1 LEEVSVSSE
10 ELTNLIS
17 QLQELKVKVEASEAS
32 NSRKF
37 ELSPIAKSRT
47 GAQEV
52 RKPGT
57 KVLSAESVK
66 YWTALG
72 GPRKIR
78 RLQTEEHVAAP
89 LCHSRRVVDAED
101 LVINGKA
108 VVLKNAGSRYN
119 IEIVDFT
126 KGNILPTFSLVFTE
140 FESQGFLFHSTWQ
153 WENGTWRE
161 RASSVWD
168 ILTLEL
174 LDWEVPSIIYAKEK
188 KGTHEAWKLFA

>member
-1 LEEVSVSSE
+1 MESKGSNQEPQSSKLEEVSVSSE

-66 YWTALG
+66 Y
-72 GPRKIR
+72 
-78 RLQTEEHVAAP
+78 
-89 LCHSRRVVDAED
+89 
-101 LVINGKA
+101 
-108 VVLKNAGSRYN
+108 
-119 IEIVDFT
+119 
-126 KGNILPTFSLVFTE
+126 
-140 FESQGFLFHSTWQ
+140 
-153 WENGTWRE
+153 
-161 RASSVWD
+161 
-168 ILTLEL
+168 
-174 LDWEVPSIIYAKEK
+174 
-188 KGTHEAWKLFA
+188 